1 MMRQIKT
8 QFINKENR
16 MTSVCK
22 QILKKPSFNKTNV
35 ALNWVR
41 NSKRRAISDVI
52 VTLLLISIT
61 IISGVLV
68 LSFTRDIGVIENVE
82 TSFEKSAISIGKVD
96 MIGYDAR
103 DGTGLSGITGLD
115 NTPNSSLERGA
126 ECIVLEIRHD
136 KNDVF
141 LLERINVNEV
151 SHAWDEDRTGT
162 VSACSDIIT
171 AGTFT
176 IVGQTTATKIDAQLE
191 RDQVARVIVRL
202 STDIDSDIPLGDS
215 IRIGVVYLG
224 NLDNFIIESGA
235 AQ

>member
-8 QFINKENR
+8 QIINKENR

-61 IISGVLV
+61 IVSGVLV
-68 LSFTRDIGVIENVE
+68 LAFTRDIGVVENVE

-103 DGTGLSGITGLD
+103 DGTGLSGITDLD
-115 NTPNSSLERGA
+115 NTPDSSLERGVD
-126 ECIVLEIRHD
+126 CIVLEIRHD

-151 SHAWDEDRTGT
+151 SHTWDEVRTGT
-162 VSACSDIIT
+162 VSACSDIT

-176 IVGQTTATKIDAQLE
+176 IVEQTTATKIDAQLE
-191 RDQVARVIVRL
+191 RDQVARVIVGL
-202 STDIDSDIPLGDS
+202 STDIDSDIPLGDT
-215 IRIGVVYLG
+215 IRIGIVYLG